1 MNARPSSILRPF
13 GLFTLPGVLDALLFW
28 SLFACASTL
37 MLWLLTSTIKSILRE
52 TVIGNIYSL
61 TVTVGEVVAAD
72 LRDQPF
78 PRGAEA
84 VILQKRLK
92 TQLGRIVERNPELQG
107 LAVVRPKTAEVLAS
121 AFTGT
126 IDRLPLEDPKF
137 AEWLEKARKF
147 NYPGFSQWAFIEDT
161 ALPLFTSVVKDPEFS
176 FQSIPTA
183 SDGPD
188 GPSIIVVLVF
198 NAPEIQERF
207 LRVDRV
213 AATVIAL
220 AIIIATLLSLFVR
233 RRSMQR
239 QEAIDE
245 KLAVL
250 GLLGRRDAI
259 LASVASAADEL
270 VTAKDLEPAI
280 ARLMEKIRSVLDMR
294 DAYTCLSSNLGRM
307 PDAEPSS
314 LVVGV
319 HAGKQPLV
327 WGDLDRAALAGWRS
341 HLLALQPVAGPL
353 LNLSSEEAAYLRE
366 KNIPN
371 LAVVPVMFEST
382 LMGFIVVVADD
393 PLWKW
398 EPGLLDT
405 LRLAGD
411 LIGAAFARRE
421 QDRRLIE
428 TGKMQALGRMAAG
441 VAHEFNNLLHI
452 ISGNLRLLEVRDGTP
467 SEDCNRVDK
476 IIETTE
482 RGSRIVEQLLSA
494 TRQGTPDLRPTSLND
509 VVQKTVFL
517 AQSALRK
524 DVRLIL
530 TLDPKSPPALLDPA
544 QIQQVILNL
553 LINAHDAIN
562 GAGEIIVATGS
573 VMQRFGDSVSRYV
586 YCVVQDTGT
595 GISPENH
602 DHLFDPFFTTKPPGK
617 GTGLGLSTSRGI
629 LEQHKGMIMA
639 RNIEP
644 HGASFTFYIPAWK
657 QEGTEAGPE
666 AAASSA
672 KEQKPRLAPG
682 RALIADDEPLC
693 RDVLRATL
701 EEQQIHCLEAE
712 DGARAVFLAQ
722 QERDAIDWVVTDW
735 SMPGLHG
742 RDLVLELRRLL
753 PRARMVITSG
763 FVLEAKHIPG
773 VDAVVL
779 KPFNPDVLIR
789 KMAEISERAREPGR
803 PAV

>member
-1 MNARPSSILRPF
+1 MKAGSSRIFRPF

-28 SLFACASTL
+28 SLFACTSTL

-52 TVIGNIYSL
+52 TVIGNIHSL

-78 PRGAEA
+78 PTGVAAGA
-84 VILQKRLK
+84 LQKRLQ
-92 TQLGRIVERNPELQG
+92 TQLGRIVERNPELLG
-107 LAVVRPKTAEVLAS
+107 VSVVRLNPAGVLVS
-121 AFTGT
+121 AYPGGV
-126 IDRLPLEDPKF
+126 DLLPLGDPRFGEWMDKAGKF
-137 AEWLEKARKF
+137 S
-147 NYPGFSQWAFIEDT
+147 YPYFSQWAFIEDM
-161 ALPLFTSVVKDPEFS
+161 ALPLFTSVVKSPEFS
-176 FQSIPTA
+176 FQSIPITA
-183 SDGPD
+183 GGPE
-188 GPSIIVVLVF
+188 GSPLIVVLVF
-198 NAPEIQERF
+198 NAPEIQEKF

-280 ARLMEKIRSVLDMR
+280 ARLMEQIRSVLEVR
-294 DAYTCLSSNLGRM
+294 DAYTCLSSNLSRV

-319 HAGKQPLV
+319 RSGSRPLV
-327 WGDLDRAALAGWRS
+327 WADLDRAALAGWRS

-353 LNLSSEEAAYLRE
+353 AHLSEDERAYLRE
-366 KNIPN
+366 KDIPN

-382 LMGFIVVVADD
+382 LMGFIVVVVED
-393 PLWKW
+393 PQWTW

-452 ISGNLRLLEVRDGTP
+452 ISGNLRLLDVRDGVP
-467 SEDCNRVDK
+467 SDDCNRVDK

-524 DVRLIL
+524 DVKLIL

-562 GAGEIIVATGS
+562 GPGEIIVATGS
-573 VMQRFGDSVSRYV
+573 VMQRFGNSVSRFV

-595 GISPENH
+595 GFSPENQ

-629 LEQHKGMIMA
+629 LEQHRGTIIA

-666 AAASSA
+666 TSA
-672 KEQKPRLAPG
+672 LPSAEQKPRLLPG

-701 EEQQIHCLEAE
+701 EEQRVHCLEAE

-742 RDLVLELRRLL
+742 LELVLELRRIL
-753 PRARMVITSG
+753 PRARIVITSG
-763 FVLEAKHIPG
+763 FVLDAKHIPG

-789 KMAEISERAREPGR
+789 KMAEISERVREPGS
-803 PAV
+803 PPV